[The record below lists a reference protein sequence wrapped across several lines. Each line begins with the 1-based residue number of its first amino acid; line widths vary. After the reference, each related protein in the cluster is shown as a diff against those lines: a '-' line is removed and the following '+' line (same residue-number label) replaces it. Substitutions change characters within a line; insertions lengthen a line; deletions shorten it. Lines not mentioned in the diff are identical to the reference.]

1 MTTTTHLV
9 EITDTPRF
17 SAEIREQLSDL
28 RKVIEVARRHGTR
41 DFASQVG
48 WESLIL
54 HEQELMDELA
64 ESELYEQTQ
73 KSGAESHQHET
84 LRLLGTLVGGS
95 LEAGHFELRVGDD
108 LYTGDVAELAKAGM
122 RKLRFGADVEAEVE
136 IAVAA
141 SVPSRSESQPCYVL
155 RSVNPVVGS

>member
-1 MTTTTHLV
+1 MTMTTQLV
-9 EITDTPRF
+9 DITDAPRF
-17 SAEIREQLSDL
+17 TAEIREQLSDL
-28 RKVIEVARRHGTR
+28 GKVIEVARRHGTR

-54 HEQELMDELA
+54 HEQELLAELA
-64 ESELYEQTQ
+64 ESEIYEQAQ
-73 KSGAESHQHET
+73 KGAAAQCHQHET
-84 LRLLGTLVGGS
+84 LRLQGKLVGGS

-108 LYTGDVAELAKAGM
+108 LYTGDVAELAKAEM

-136 IAVAA
+136 IATV
-141 SVPSRSESQPCYVL
+141 SVPSRLESQLRYLL